1 MAEQRAPR
9 GMTDRRK
16 LRGGEL
22 ILFILVRMITN
33 IGYRIIY
40 PFLPV
45 FSRGF
50 GVDLKTMSTA
60 VSLRSLSGVLGPFIA
75 PLTDRRGR
83 FLGIGLGMGLFTLG
97 GLVVYFGRGLT
108 TFAVGLILITLGKY
122 VLDPAVLAY
131 LGDRTPYERRGF
143 TLAVTELSWSLAF
156 ILGVPA
162 AGFLIARYGW
172 RAPFLPLIGLGA
184 AALLVMG
191 IIMGRKG
198 NVPGT
203 AAVIAPGSAAAVV
216 FPDARPTG
224 ANPYS
229 DFRSVFSSGAAVA
242 ALSMIAFVGISNEIM
257 NVTFGAWLEDSFGLK
272 IAALGIA
279 SAVIGISEFAG
290 ESLVAATADRLGK
303 VNAVGIGL
311 LVNTVAAVLL
321 PLAGKTTAA
330 AVACLALFYMGFEY
344 LVVSTVPIMSEI
356 LPGARATLLAFFAA
370 AISVGRAFGALLAP
384 RLYTAGFAAAAL
396 AAAAFNIAALYF
408 LLRLRRRPFSS
419 S

>member
-1 MAEQRAPR
+1 MAEQRTPH

-50 GVDLKTMSTA
+50 GIDLKTMSTA

-108 TFAVGLILITLGKY
+108 AFAAGLILITLGKY

-162 AGFLIARYGW
+162 AGFLIARHGW

-198 NVPGT
+198 SISGT
-203 AAVIAPGSAAAVV
+203 AAVIAPGSAASVV
-216 FPDARPTG
+216 ANARPTG
-224 ANPYS
+224 ANPFS
-229 DFRSVFSSGAAVA
+229 DFRSVFSSSAAVA

>member
-1 MAEQRAPR
+1 MAEQRPPQ
-9 GMTDRRK
+9 GTLERRR

-50 GVDLKTMSTA
+50 GVDLRTMSTA

-83 FLGIGLGMGLFTLG
+83 FLGIGLGLGLFTLG
-97 GLVVYFGRGLT
+97 GLVAYFGRSLAA
-108 TFAVGLILITLGKY
+108 FAAGLILITLGKY

-156 ILGVPA
+156 IIGVPA
-162 AGFLIARYGW
+162 AGFLIARHGW
-172 RAPFLPLIGLGA
+172 RTPFPPLIGLGA
-184 AALLVMG
+184 AALLVMAF
-191 IIMGRKG
+191 IIGRKR
-198 NVPGT
+198 NAPGT
-203 AAVIAPGSAAAVV
+203 AAGAPICTASVIVQDSHPA
-216 FPDARPTG
+216 G
-224 ANPYS
+224 ANPFS
-229 DFRSVFSSGAAVA
+229 DFRAVFASGAAVA
-242 ALSMIAFVGISNEIM
+242 ALAMIAFVGISNEIM

-279 SAVIGISEFAG
+279 SAIIGISEFAG

-311 LVNTVAAVLL
+311 VVNTAAAVIL

-330 AVACLALFYMGFEY
+330 AVACLALFYLGFEY

-356 LPGARATLLAFFAA
+356 LPGARATLLAFYAA
-370 AISVGRAFGALLAP
+370 AISVGRGFGALLAP
-384 RLYTAGFAAAAL
+384 RLYAVGFPAAAL
-396 AAAAFNIAALYF
+396 AAAVFNIAAFFF
-408 LLRLRRRPFSS
+408 LLKLRRRTVSS